1 MMGQKSQ
8 TFLSRFT
15 EASPRCDITLTR
27 ECKILLTISVCQVR
41 CTGRRKWQITEK
53 PSPIITP
60 LIGEMLGHTKGK
72 VGRVSRLYP
81 MIYVFY
87 GDDLK
92 MVHKKLLITVK

>member
-27 ECKILLTISVCQVR
+27 KCKFLLTISVCQVR

-72 VGRVSRLYP
+72 VGTVSRLYP

-87 GDDLK
+87 GVK